1 MKYIIDTD
9 PGVDD
14 SIAIA
19 MAIKNNLDVIG
30 FTLASGNIPQVKSEK
45 NLKIVQEIL
54 GTNIK
59 MYKGEPEKKIKHET
73 AEYAHGIDGLGYY
86 VFPDISRKKYE
97 NMRAE
102 DFIIKASKKYK
113 DDLTLVCFGSL
124 INLANAIKKDKNVV
138 KRLKHVL
145 IMGTTYNPEDET
157 PYMEFN
163 VNASPTSAKL
173 VLSSPFED
181 IKLITHEIGIAAHI
195 DRDYVLN
202 LRESSDVVSRFV
214 GLIAHKYMDF
224 SGGKYKDD
232 GLVNPDPATIASVI
246 DSGILKFEP
255 CSVKVIDRGGKKGE
269 CYVALT
275 DESNIKVATE
285 INLNKFTKLFKGTFN

>member
-9 PGVDD
+9 PGIDD

-19 MAIKNNLDVIG
+19 MAVKNNLDIIG

-45 NLKIVQEIL
+45 NLKVVQEVL

-59 MYKGEPEKKIKHET
+59 MYKGEPEIEVKHTT

-86 VFPDISRKKYE
+86 LFPDISKKKYE
-97 NMRAE
+97 KMRAE

-113 DDLTLVCFGSL
+113 DNLTLICFGSL
-124 INLANAIKKDKNVV
+124 INLANALKKDKNLT

-145 IMGTTYNPEDET
+145 IMGTTYNPEDDE
-157 PYMEFN
+157 PYVEFN
-163 VNASPTSAKL
+163 VNASPSSAKL
-173 VLSSPFED
+173 VLSAPFED
-181 IKLITHEIGIAAHI
+181 IKLVTHEIGIAAHI

-202 LRESSDVVSRFV
+202 LRESEDITSRFI
-214 GLIAHKYMDF
+214 GLISHKYMDF
-224 SGGKYKDD
+224 SAIKYKFD
-232 GLVNPDPATIASVI
+232 GLVNPDPATVASVI
-246 DSGILKFEP
+246 DEGILKFES
-255 CSVKVIDRGGKKGE
+255 CTVKVVDRGGKKGE

-275 DESNIKVATE
+275 DDSNIKVATE
-285 INLNKFTKLFKGTFN
+285 VNLRKFTKLFKDTFK

>member
-9 PGVDD
+9 PGIDD
-14 SIAIA
+14 SIAIS
-19 MAIKNNLDVIG
+19 MAIKNNLDIIG
-30 FTLASGNIPQVKSEK
+30 FTLATGNIPQVKSEK
-45 NLKIVQEIL
+45 NLKVVQEIL

-59 MYKGEPEKKIKHET
+59 MYKGEEEKEVKHET

-86 VFPDISRKKYE
+86 LFPDISRKKYE
-97 NMRAE
+97 KMKAE

-113 DDLTLVCFGSL
+113 DDLTLICFGSL
-124 INLANAIKKDKNVV
+124 VNLANAIRKDKNLV

-145 IMGTTYNPEDET
+145 IMGATYNPEDET

-163 VNASPTSAKL
+163 INASPTSAKL

-181 IKLITHEIGIAAHI
+181 IKLVTHEIGLDAHI

-202 LRESSDVVSRFV
+202 LKESTDTVSRFV

-224 SGGKYKDD
+224 SAIKYGDD
-232 GLVNPDPATIASVI
+232 GLVNPDPATVASVI
-246 DSGILKFEP
+246 DPSILKFEP

-285 INLNKFTKLFKGTFN
+285 IRLNKFTKLFKDTFK

>member
-45 NLKIVQEIL
+45 NLKVVQEIL

-59 MYKGEPEKKIKHET
+59 MYKGEPEKEIKHET

-86 VFPDISRKKYE
+86 VFPDISKKKYE
-97 NMRAE
+97 KMRAE

-138 KRLKHVL
+138 KRLKHIL

-224 SGGKYKDD
+224 SDGKYKDD

-246 DSGILKFEP
+246 DSGILNFEP
-255 CSVKVIDRGGKKGE
+255 CSVKVIDRGNKKGE

-275 DESNIKVATE
+275 NESNIKVATE
-285 INLNKFTKLFKGTFN
+285 INLKKFTKLFKDTFN

>member
-9 PGVDD
+9 PGIDD

-19 MAIKNNLDVIG
+19 MAVKNNLDIIG

-45 NLKIVQEIL
+45 NLKVVQEIL

-59 MYKGEPEKKIKHET
+59 MYKGEPEKEVKHET

-86 VFPDISRKKYE
+86 LFPDISRKKYE
-97 NMRAE
+97 RMRAE

-113 DDLTLVCFGSL
+113 DDLTLICFGSL
-124 INLANAIKKDKNVV
+124 INLANAIKKDKSLV
-138 KRLKHVL
+138 KRLKHVV
-145 IMGTTYNPEDET
+145 IMGTTYNPEAET

-163 VNASPTSAKL
+163 VNANPTSAKL

-181 IKLITHEIGIAAHI
+181 IKLVTHEIGIAAHI

-202 LRESSDVVSRFV
+202 LRESSDIVSRFV
-214 GLIAHKYMDF
+214 GLISHKYMDF

-232 GLVNPDPATIASVI
+232 GLVNPDPATVASVI
-246 DSGILKFEP
+246 DTSILKFES
-255 CSVKVIDRGGKKGE
+255 CSVKVIDRGNKKGE
-269 CYVALT
+269 CYIALT
-275 DESNIKVATE
+275 DESNIKVATD
-285 INLNKFTKLFKGTFN
+285 INLKKFTKLFKDTFN

>member
-9 PGVDD
+9 PGIDD

-19 MAIKNNLDVIG
+19 MAVKNNLDIIG

-45 NLKIVQEIL
+45 NLKVVQEVL

-59 MYKGEPEKKIKHET
+59 MYKGEPEIEVKHTT

-86 VFPDISRKKYE
+86 LFPDISRKKYE
-97 NMRAE
+97 KMKAE

-113 DDLTLVCFGSL
+113 DNLTLICFGSL
-124 INLANAIKKDKNVV
+124 INLANALRKDKNLT

-145 IMGTTYNPEDET
+145 IMGTTYNPEEDE

-163 VNASPTSAKL
+163 VNANPTSARL
-173 VLSSPFED
+173 VLSAPFED
-181 IKLITHEIGIAAHI
+181 IRLVTHEIGIAAHI
-195 DRDYVLN
+195 DRNYVLN
-202 LRESSDVVSRFV
+202 LRESENSISRFI
-214 GLIAHKYMDF
+214 GLISHKYMDF
-224 SGGKYKDD
+224 SAIKYGDD
-232 GLVNPDPATIASVI
+232 GLVNPDPATVASVI
-246 DSGILKFEP
+246 DEGILKFEP
-255 CSVKVIDRGGKKGE
+255 CTVKVVDRGGKKGE

-285 INLNKFTKLFKGTFN
+285 VSIRKFTKLFKETFN

>member
-9 PGVDD
+9 PGIDD

-19 MAIKNNLDVIG
+19 MAVKNNLDIIG

-45 NLKIVQEIL
+45 NLKLLQEIL
-54 GTNIK
+54 KTNIK
-59 MYKGEPEKKIKHET
+59 MYKGEPEEEVKHET

-86 VFPDISRKKYE
+86 VYPDISTKKYE
-97 NMRAE
+97 KMRAE

-113 DDLTLVCFGSL
+113 DNLTLICFGSL
-124 INLANAIKKDKNVV
+124 VNLANALRKDKNLT

-163 VNASPTSAKL
+163 VNANPTSAKL

-181 IKLITHEIGIAAHI
+181 IKLVTHEIGIDAHI

-202 LRESSDVVSRFV
+202 LRNSHDFVSRFV
-214 GLIAHKYMDF
+214 GLISQKYMDF
-224 SGGKYKDD
+224 SGGKYDD
-232 GLVNPDPATIASVI
+232 NGLVNPDPATVASVI
-246 DSGILKFEP
+246 DDKILKFENA
-255 CSVKVIDRGGKKGE
+255 SVKVIDRGGKKGE

-275 DESNIKVATE
+275 DESNIKVATK
-285 INLNKFTKLFKGTFN
+285 INLNKFTKLFKETFN

>member
-97 NMRAE
+97 KMRAE